1 MKRSLTRV
9 VLWILTLDVL
19 EASSSCLDHPA
30 PPCSWA
36 LRMPAL
42 GPACPDYRA
51 EEDEKKIA
59 FDTLGMDSA
68 EISSEQVRKSS
79 EDAGDYIWKPTT

>member
-1 MKRSLTRV
+1 
-9 VLWILTLDVL
+9 
-19 EASSSCLDHPA
+19 
-30 PPCSWA
+30 
-36 LRMPAL
+36 MPAL